1 MSPAERPDVGDPES
15 DVKVARTDDG
25 VTFREVGSAEAW
37 IFVAD
42 ESALASVEA

>member
-1 MSPAERPDVGDPES
+1 MSRAERPDSHAS

-25 VTFREVGSAEAW
+25 VTFREVGSADAW

-42 ESALASVEA
+42 EDALAAVEA

>member
-1 MSPAERPDVGDPES
+1 MSPEGRPDIGDSES

-42 ESALASVEA
+42 ESDLASVET

>member
-1 MSPAERPDVGDPES
+1 MSHVERPDGHAS

-25 VTFREVGSAEAW
+25 VTFREVGSADAW

-42 ESALASVEA
+42 ESDLAAVEA